1 MEMTQEEL
9 DRLMEIKNEIKRILK
24 ENQKYARLITR
35 KEQILN
41 YLITIQEE
49 EEKKKQ
55 IKEYEEIGNEIKE
68 IEFQMAFKIATK
80 RKRETKEKKKIMTG
94 IKKKEKIN
102 LDKYSEQFNK
112 IIEDSDYKEK
122 TKIHN
127 EIFQILTNT
136 NKEERDLLFKLESIE
151 TEIATIETENIQEYI
166 EK

>member
-24 ENQKYARLITR
+24 ENQKYVRLITR

-80 RKRETKEKKKIMTG
+80 RKTKEKKKIMKG

-151 TEIATIETENIQEYI
+151 TEIATIETEKIQEYI

>member
-80 RKRETKEKKKIMTG
+80 RKTKEKKKIMKG

-122 TKIHN
+122 TRIHN

-151 TEIATIETENIQEYI
+151 TEIATIETEKIQEYI

>member
-9 DRLMEIKNEIKRILK
+9 DRLIEIKNEIKRDLK
-24 ENQKYARLITR
+24 ENQKYVRLITR

-80 RKRETKEKKKIMTG
+80 RKTKEKKKIMKG

-122 TKIHN
+122 TRIHN

-151 TEIATIETENIQEYI
+151 TEIATIETEKIQEYI

>member
-1 MEMTQEEL
+1 MEMTQEEINQ
-9 DRLMEIKNEIKRILK
+9 LMKIENEIKKILK
-24 ENQKYARLITR
+24 ENDDYIRLNTR

-49 EEKKKQ
+49 VEKKKL
-55 IKEYEEIGNEIKE
+55 IKKYEEIGNAIKE
-68 IEFQMAFKIATK
+68 IECQMAFKIATK

-102 LDKYSEQFNK
+102 FDKYSEQFNK
-112 IIEDSDYKEK
+112 IIEDNDYKEK
-122 TKIHN
+122 IKIHN

-151 TEIATIETENIQEYI
+151 TEIATIETEKIQEYI

>member
-9 DRLMEIKNEIKRILK
+9 DRLIEIKNEIKRDLK
-24 ENQKYARLITR
+24 ENQKYVRLITR

-80 RKRETKEKKKIMTG
+80 RKTKEKKKIMKG

-151 TEIATIETENIQEYI
+151 TEIATIETEKIQEYI

>member
-9 DRLMEIKNEIKRILK
+9 DRLIEIKNEIKRDLK
-24 ENQKYARLITR
+24 ENQKYVRLITR

-68 IEFQMAFKIATK
+68 IEFQMAFKISMDKTMNK
-80 RKRETKEKKKIMTG
+80 QKNKKNKC
-94 IKKKEKIN
+94 KKN
-102 LDKYSEQFNK
+102 DTVDKYSEQFNK
-112 IIEDSDYKEK
+112 IIEDSEYKEK
-122 TKIHN
+122 IKIHN
-127 EIFQILTNT
+127 ELFQILTNT
-136 NKEERDLLFKLESIE
+136 NKEERDLLFKLESLE
-151 TEIATIETENIQEYI
+151 TEIATIETEKIQEYI

>member
-9 DRLMEIKNEIKRILK
+9 DRLIEIKNEIKRDLK
-24 ENQKYARLITR
+24 ENQKYVRLITR

-68 IEFQMAFKIATK
+68 IEFQMAFKISMDKTMNK
-80 RKRETKEKKKIMTG
+80 QKNKKNKCEKNDTV
-94 IKKKEKIN
+94 
-102 LDKYSEQFNK
+102 DKYSEQFNK
-112 IIEDSDYKEK
+112 IIEDSEYKEK
-122 TKIHN
+122 IKIHN
-127 EIFQILTNT
+127 ELFQILTNT
-136 NKEERDLLFKLESIE
+136 NKEERDLLFKLESLE
-151 TEIATIETENIQEYI
+151 TEIATIETEKIQEYI

>member
-9 DRLMEIKNEIKRILK
+9 DRLIEIKNEIKRDLK
-24 ENQKYARLITR
+24 ENQKYVRLITR

-80 RKRETKEKKKIMTG
+80 RKTKEKKKIMKG

-122 TKIHN
+122 TRIHN

-151 TEIATIETENIQEYI
+151 TEIATIETEKIKEYI

>member
-9 DRLMEIKNEIKRILK
+9 DRLMEIKNEIKGILK
-24 ENQKYARLITR
+24 ENQKYVRLITR

-80 RKRETKEKKKIMTG
+80 RKTKEKKKIMKG

-151 TEIATIETENIQEYI
+151 TEIATIETEKIQEYI

>member
-9 DRLMEIKNEIKRILK
+9 DRLIEIKNEIKRDLK
-24 ENQKYARLITR
+24 ENQKYVRLITR

-80 RKRETKEKKKIMTG
+80 RKTKEKKKIMKG

-166 EK
+166 EN

>member
-1 MEMTQEEL
+1 
-9 DRLMEIKNEIKRILK
+9 
-24 ENQKYARLITR
+24 
-35 KEQILN
+35 
-41 YLITIQEE
+41 
-49 EEKKKQ
+49 
-55 IKEYEEIGNEIKE
+55 
-68 IEFQMAFKIATK
+68 MAFKIATK

-166 EK
+166 EN